1 MAHIPLLDEID
12 TFVRINQLSES
23 AFGRLAVNDWKLLRQ
38 LREGFSE
45 SIRVTDLFR
54 HVTLAAQT
62 RFVASLVAPAAPRAT
77 RNRARVSSSMAG
89 TIQASA

>member
-38 LREGFSE
+38 LRAGRRMWPDTEDRVRGFMASY
-45 SIRVTDLFR
+45 
-54 HVTLAAQT
+54 QPKT
-62 RFVASLVAPAAPRAT
+62 R
-77 RNRARVSSSMAG
+77 AG
-89 TIQASA
+89 VGQ

>member
-38 LREGFSE
+38 LRAGRRMWPDTEDRVRGFMASYQPKASSE
-45 SIRVTDLFR
+45 
-54 HVTLAAQT
+54 
-62 RFVASLVAPAAPRAT
+62 
-77 RNRARVSSSMAG
+77 AG
-89 TIQASA
+89 Q

>member
-38 LREGFSE
+38 LRAGRRMWPDTED
-45 SIRVTDLFR
+45 RVRTF
-54 HVTLAAQT
+54 
-62 RFVASLVAPAAPRAT
+62 
-77 RNRARVSSSMAG
+77 MAG
-89 TIQASA
+89 YQPKFRAGVGQ

>member
-38 LREGFSE
+38 LRAGRRMWPDTEDRVRGFMASYQPKTRSE
-45 SIRVTDLFR
+45 
-54 HVTLAAQT
+54 
-62 RFVASLVAPAAPRAT
+62 
-77 RNRARVSSSMAG
+77 AG
-89 TIQASA
+89 H

>member
-38 LREGFSE
+38 LRAGRRMWPDTEDRVRGFMASYQPKTRSE
-45 SIRVTDLFR
+45 VGR
-54 HVTLAAQT
+54 
-62 RFVASLVAPAAPRAT
+62 
-77 RNRARVSSSMAG
+77 
-89 TIQASA
+89 

>member
-38 LREGFSE
+38 LRAGRRMWPDTEDRVRGFMASYQPKTRSE
-45 SIRVTDLFR
+45 
-54 HVTLAAQT
+54 
-62 RFVASLVAPAAPRAT
+62 
-77 RNRARVSSSMAG
+77 AG
-89 TIQASA
+89 Q

>member
-38 LREGFSE
+38 LRAGRRMWPDTED
-45 SIRVTDLFR
+45 RVRTF
-54 HVTLAAQT
+54 
-62 RFVASLVAPAAPRAT
+62 
-77 RNRARVSSSMAG
+77 MAG
-89 TIQASA
+89 YQPKSRAGAGP

>member
-38 LREGFSE
+38 LRAGRRMWPDTEDRVRGFMASYQPKASSE
-45 SIRVTDLFR
+45 VG
-54 HVTLAAQT
+54 Q
-62 RFVASLVAPAAPRAT
+62 
-77 RNRARVSSSMAG
+77 
-89 TIQASA
+89 